1 MKDPSATMPITAQVN
16 KNVEHFIKRAV
27 LMGYIGKNEDK
38 VSLGLS
44 QKDLPLTIELECA
57 VLPCYGDAYKSSELV
72 ESVGADAGGFHGVVL
87 RGEYWS
93 PSGEGAW
100 S

>member
-38 VSLGLS
+38 VS
-44 QKDLPLTIELECA
+44 DNEC
-57 VLPCYGDAYKSSELV
+57 PCRG
-72 ESVGADAGGFHGVVL
+72 GADAQNSNAQCYHATVTLINQASSLSLLAQMPEGFM
-87 RGEYWS
+87 
-93 PSGEGAW
+93 AW
-100 S
+100 Y

>member
-38 VSLGLS
+38 VSASEVCGCVLS
-44 QKDLPLTIELECA
+44 DAQNSNA
-57 VLPCYGDAYKSSELV
+57 QCYHATVTLINQASSLSLLAQMPE
-72 ESVGADAGGFHGVVL
+72 GFM
-87 RGEYWS
+87 
-93 PSGEGAW
+93 AW
-100 S
+100 Y

>member
-38 VSLGLS
+38 VS
-44 QKDLPLTIELECA
+44 
-57 VLPCYGDAYKSSELV
+57 
-72 ESVGADAGGFHGVVL
+72 AGGFCRGVRSDAQNSNAQCYHATVTL
-87 RGEYWS
+87 INQAS
-93 PSGEGAW
+93 SLSLLAQMPEGFMAW
-100 S
+100 Y